1 MRTKEW
7 KRQEFHSNTIK
18 AKWRHFEN
26 SHGLFPF
33 RGDKLKTKQI
43 RFKFLGKFLLNL
55 LLLISHPTKKSILV
69 TDVNLVTE
77 RLKSPV

>member
-43 RFKFLGKFLLNL
+43 RFKFLRKVSIEPSPSH
-55 LLLISHPTKKSILV
+55 ISPNKKGILV